1 MLGLAILRLAF
12 AALLRNRVRSALT
25 MLGILIGVAAVIC
38 TVGLGQAASIQIQEQ
53 LAELGDNWVWI
64 EAGNRS
70 LGGARAGAGSSRLTV
85 DDLHAILAEVPVV
98 TGCSPQV
105 DSRVQIIRGNQN
117 WNAMYRGVS
126 PEYLDIRRW
135 PVVAGVPFTEVDIAT
150 NATVCV
156 LGQIV
161 VDQLFGDD
169 DPIGQMIR
177 IRDVPF
183 KVIGVLKTKGQSGTM
198 NQDDTLLMPYTTAQR
213 RISGNRW
220 FQDIMCSA
228 SSPALLETARLQIGE
243 LLRRQHRLQP
253 EAPDDFTILRPEETL
268 QLREQTAQTMTMM
281 LGGIA
286 AVSLAV
292 GGVGILNIML
302 VSVTERTR
310 EIGLRMA
317 IGARGRDV
325 RLQFLVEAL
334 VLTVTGGLLGV
345 ATGLVASHMLVS
357 AGYPVVV
364 SRDSI
369 VTAVGVATVVGV
381 VFGYYP
387 ASVAARLGPIEALRA
402 E

>member
-1 MLGLAILRLAF
+1 
-12 AALLRNRVRSALT
+12 
-25 MLGILIGVAAVIC
+25 
-38 TVGLGQAASIQIQEQ
+38 
-53 LAELGDNWVWI
+53 
-64 EAGNRS
+64 
-70 LGGARAGAGSSRLTV
+70 
-85 DDLHAILAEVPVV
+85 
-98 TGCSPQV
+98 
-105 DSRVQIIRGNQN
+105 
-117 WNAMYRGVS
+117 
-126 PEYLDIRRW
+126 
-135 PVVAGVPFTEVDIAT
+135 
-150 NATVCV
+150 
-156 LGQIV
+156 
-161 VDQLFGDD
+161 
-169 DPIGQMIR
+169 
-177 IRDVPF
+177 
-183 KVIGVLKTKGQSGTM
+183 
-198 NQDDTLLMPYTTAQR
+198 
-213 RISGNRW
+213 
-220 FQDIMCSA
+220 
-228 SSPALLETARLQIGE
+228 

-253 EAPDDFTILRPEETL
+253 ESPDDFTILRPEETL
-268 QLREQTAQTMTMM
+268 QLREQAAQTMTMM

-345 ATGLVASHMLVS
+345 VTGLVASHMLVS

-369 VTAVGVATVVGV
+369 VMAVGVATVVGV

-387 ASVAARLGPIEALRA
+387 ASVAARLDPIEALRA